1 MVTDSIIPAL
11 GRLARKTEYKVSQ
24 GNKASMPENEKL
36 IVISTLVS
44 DLSGSVVSYHDLISF
59 LQLFQS

>member
-1 MVTDSIIPAL
+1 MLIDSIIPAL
-11 GRLARKTEYKVSQ
+11 GRLSRKTEYKVSR

-36 IVISTLVS
+36 IVVSTLVS